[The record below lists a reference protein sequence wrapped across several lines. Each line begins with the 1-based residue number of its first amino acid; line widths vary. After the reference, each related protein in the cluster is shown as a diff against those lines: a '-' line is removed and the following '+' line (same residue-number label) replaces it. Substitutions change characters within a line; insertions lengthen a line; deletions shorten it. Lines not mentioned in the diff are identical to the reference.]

1 MGVLLDD
8 DIDKKPV
15 QNELFQVDRTYD
27 YLPQG
32 TFWKSFIHYV
42 LFILHYYN
50 IYIYIYLT
58 YYIFA
63 DYAMNDLDYCSQITI
78 ETSLSTDLLVKISD
92 IFVTQAQLLCLLDPN
107 IFLNDDVRK

>member
-1 MGVLLDD
+1 MTICHKVHSDNL
-8 DIDKKPV
+8 
-15 QNELFQVDRTYD
+15 
-27 YLPQG
+27 
-32 TFWKSFIHYV
+32 SFTMFFSSYITIIY
-42 LFILHYYN
+42 

-107 IFLNDDVRK
+107 IFLNDDVSK